1 MSKRNLWLAMMFSSI
16 MGGVIA
22 IGGYSLI
29 VEPEKVETIPATQTN
44 SSASFTN
51 YVFDTTDYVV
61 PEGLNFVY
69 AAKSATPAVVH
80 IRTVFE
86 GNSDRAASTPF
97 EEFFREY
104 FDEEAPRREYRNPQ
118 RGSGS
123 GVIISSDGYIV
134 TNNHVVEGATEVDVL
149 LNDNRTFKA
158 EIIGRDPSTDLAVI
172 KIDAENLKTM
182 KLGNSDQVNV
192 GEWVL
197 AVGNPFEFRSTVT
210 AGIVSAKARNINIL
224 ARNYRNS
231 GNNLSIESFIQTDAA
246 VNPGNSGGAL
256 VNLKGELIGIN
267 TAIIS
272 PTGAFAGYS
281 FAVPAS
287 LVQKVTKDIIE
298 FGDVKRAVLGI
309 QILDVNAQ
317 LSEEEDL
324 GVIRGVY
331 VQEVRS
337 NSAAKEAGLES
348 GDVIVGIDDEPVNNV
363 SQLQEK
369 VALNRPG
376 DEIKVNFV
384 RNGKKKEVYAKL
396 KSAEQLVAASRSY
409 SVEGAVF
416 QQLEESEAEELD
428 IDGGVKVAEIRNGK
442 WRDAGMKEGFIIT
455 KLDKREIRNLN
466 DFRNYLRSA
475 RGEGL
480 LIEGIY
486 PDGEKAYYGISW

>member
-1 MSKRNLWLAMMFSSI
+1 MSKRNLWFAMIFSSV
-16 MGGVIA
+16 MGGIIA
-22 IGGYSLI
+22 IGGYSLL
-29 VEPEKVETIPATQTN
+29 VEPQKVQQIPVSQETA
-44 SSASFTN
+44 ASFTN
-51 YVFDTTDYVV
+51 YVIDTTDYVV

-80 IRTVFE
+80 IRTVYE
-86 GNSDRAASTPF
+86 GNSDRVANSPF
-97 EEFFREY
+97 EEFFRDY
-104 FDEEAPRREYRNPQ
+104 FGDQAPRREYRNPQ

-123 GVIISSDGYIV
+123 GVIISEEGYIV
-134 TNNHVVEGATEVDVL
+134 TNNHVVEGASEIDVL
-149 LNDNRTFKA
+149 LNDNRTYKA
-158 EIIGRDPSTDLAVI
+158 QVVGLDPSTDLAVI
-172 KIDAENLKTM
+172 KIEADGLKTM
-182 KLGNSDQVNV
+182 KWGNSDNVNI

-224 ARNYRNS
+224 SRNFRNTQ
-231 GNNLSIESFIQTDAA
+231 NNLSIESFIQTDAA

-281 FAVPAS
+281 FAVPVS
-287 LVQKVTKDIIE
+287 LVQKVAEDIIE
-298 FGDVKRAVLGI
+298 YGDVKRAVLGI
-309 QILDVNAQ
+309 SILDVTAEMA
-317 LSEEEDL
+317 EEEELD
-324 GVIRGVY
+324 VIRGVY
-331 VQEVRS
+331 IQDVRE
-337 NSAAKEAGLES
+337 NTAASDAGLQA

-376 DEIKVNFV
+376 DKIKVNFV
-384 RNGKKKEVYAKL
+384 RDGKRKEVYAEL
-396 KSAEQLVAASRSY
+396 KSAEQLVASSLRY

-416 QQLEESEAEELD
+416 EQLGDDELKELG
-428 IDGGVKVAEIRNGK
+428 INGGVKILEIRDGK
-442 WRDAGMKEGFIIT
+442 WKDAGMKEGFIIT
-455 KLDKREIRNLN
+455 KLDKREIRTIN
-466 DFRNYLRSA
+466 DFRGYLGTV